1 MVDYNN
7 ILSDK
12 VKNIK
17 PSGIRKFFDILGT
30 MNNVISLG
38 VGEPDFDTPFAIK
51 RAGIQ
56 SIEKGNTF
64 YSSNLGLPKLR
75 EEISNNFHKLNNIKY
90 NPLDEVLVT
99 AGASEAI
106 DNALRAIITDGD
118 EVLIPE
124 PSFVCYTPLTAL
136 AGGVPVPVPLDI
148 NDDFKLTP
156 QKLKNAIT
164 PKTKVLILSFPCNP
178 TGAIM
183 TRDELCEIAKILED
197 TNIIVISDEIYSHL
211 TYDTGHTSFAS
222 IPNMRER
229 SIIINGFSKSYA
241 MTGWRLGYVLA
252 PREIISAI
260 CKIHQFAIMS
270 APSVSQYAGIE
281 ALQSGDD
288 DILRMKNEY
297 NIRRKFLFNEL
308 NSMGLKCFE
317 PFGAFYMF
325 PCIKSTKLSSEEFCE
340 KLLTQQKVAV
350 IPGNAFGE
358 CGEGFIRISYSYSL
372 KHLMEACKR
381 IRIFLETL

>member
-30 MNNVISLG
+30 MDNVISLG

-51 RAGIQ
+51 RAGIM

-75 EEISNNFHKLNNIKY
+75 EEICNSFKKLYGVEY
-90 NPLDEVLVT
+90 NPNDEVLVT
-99 AGASEAI
+99 VGGSEAI

-124 PSFVCYTPLTAL
+124 PSFVCYTPLTTL
-136 AGGVPVPVPLDI
+136 AGGVPVSIPLDI
-148 NDDFKLTP
+148 KDDFKLTP
-156 QKLKNAIT
+156 KKLKNAIT
-164 PKTKVLILSFPCNP
+164 DKTKVLILSFPCNP

-183 TRDELCEIAKILED
+183 TRDELSEIAKVLEG
-197 TNIIVISDEIYSHL
+197 TNIIIISDEIYSHL
-211 TYDTGHTSFAS
+211 TYDISHTSFAN

-229 SIIINGFSKSYA
+229 CIIINGFSKSYA
-241 MTGWRLGYVLA
+241 MTGWRLGYVLG

-281 ALQSGDD
+281 ALKSGDD

-372 KHLMEACKR
+372 HHLMEACKR

>member
-30 MNNVISLG
+30 MENVISLG
-38 VGEPDFDTPFAIK
+38 VGEPDFDTPFSIK

-64 YSSNLGLPKLR
+64 YSSNLGLPELRQEICNSFNKLYGVT
-75 EEISNNFHKLNNIKY
+75 Y
-90 NPLDEVLVT
+90 NPIDEVLVT
-99 AGASEAI
+99 VGASEAI
-106 DNALRAIITDGD
+106 DNALRAIINSGD

-124 PSFVCYTPLTAL
+124 PSFVCYTPLTTL
-136 AGGVPVPVPLDI
+136 AGGVPVSIQLDI
-148 NDDFKLTP
+148 KDNFKLTA

-183 TRDELCEIAKILED
+183 TYDELYEIGKILED
-197 TNIIVISDEIYSHL
+197 TNIIVISDEIYSQL
-211 TYDTGHTSFAS
+211 TYDINHTSFAS

-241 MTGWRLGYVLA
+241 MTGWRLGYTLG
-252 PREIISAI
+252 PRDIISAI

-281 ALQSGDD
+281 ALKSGND

-340 KLLTQQKVAV
+340 KLLTDQQVAV

-358 CGEGFIRISYSYSL
+358 SGEGFIRVSYSYSL
-372 KHLMEACKR
+372 NHITEACRR
-381 IRIFLETL
+381 IRIFLQTL

>member
-30 MNNVISLG
+30 MDNVISLG

-75 EEISNNFHKLNNIKY
+75 EEICKSFSNFYGVKY
-90 NPLDEVLVT
+90 SAKDEVLVT
-99 AGASEAI
+99 VGGSEAI
-106 DNALRAIITDGD
+106 DNALRAIISDGD

-124 PSFVCYTPLTAL
+124 PSFVCYTPLTTL
-136 AGGVPVPVPLDI
+136 AGGVPVSIPLNID
-148 NDDFKLTP
+148 DDFKLTP
-156 QKLKNAIT
+156 EKLKNAIT

-183 TRDELCEIAKILED
+183 TRDELCEIAKILEG

-211 TYDTGHTSFAS
+211 TYDTVHTSFAS

-229 SIIINGFSKSYA
+229 SIVINGFSKSYA
-241 MTGWRLGYVLA
+241 MTGWRLGYVLG

-281 ALQSGDD
+281 ALKSGND

-297 NIRRKFLFNEL
+297 NIRRKYLFNEL

-325 PCIKSTKLSSEEFCE
+325 PCIESTKLSSEEFCE
-340 KLLTQQKVAV
+340 KLLTQQQVAV

-372 KHLMEACKR
+372 NHLMEACKR
-381 IRIFLETL
+381 IRIFLESL